1 MAYTIKKVE
10 KETKISAHTLRFW
23 AKKGLFPFVQK
34 DENSVKYF
42 SKSDIEWVKWI
53 EWLRIS
59 GMPIEQVKHY
69 IKLCSL
75 GIKTAKRKT
84 RDVKANKEKITKPD

>member
-34 DENSVKYF
+34 DENSEIFFK
-42 SKSDIEWVKWI
+42 
-53 EWLRIS
+53 
-59 GMPIEQVKHY
+59 
-69 IKLCSL
+69 
-75 GIKTAKRKT
+75 KRYRMGKMD
-84 RDVKANKEKITKPD
+84 RMA

>member
-42 SKSDIEWVKWI
+42 SKSDIEWAKWI
-53 EWLRIS
+53 EWLRNFRYANRTS
-59 GMPIEQVKHY
+59 QTLY
-69 IKLCSL
+69 
-75 GIKTAKRKT
+75 KTLLFGYKNCQRET
-84 RDVKANKEKITKPD
+84 RDVKANKEKITKLD